1 VTQPPDD
8 LHRRQRLSILAA
20 VEAALAD
27 PGRLITILT
36 ESEDDDDA
44 LRRVRTTFDLD
55 DDVQAEAV
63 LDLQVRRM
71 TRANRVRIAEEL
83 RILRGDWGP
92 SIEAHARFS
101 GRRTAVLSID
111 GADHRIRATGAQDA
125 LDRID
130 ALVVEHFAIP
140 QLRPVV
146 VTVSGLPGG
155 PTRMTCTP
163 ARNAAFEYPDDPEQP
178 R

>member
-83 RILRGDWGP
+83 RILRGDWGRR
-92 SIEAHARFS
+92 S
-101 GRRTAVLSID
+101 RRTPGSPDAGPPSCRSTARTTGFVPLAHRTPFTGSTRSSSSTSRFRSFDPSSSRSAVC
-111 GADHRIRATGAQDA
+111 RA
-125 LDRID
+125 
-130 ALVVEHFAIP
+130 V
-140 QLRPVV
+140 RP
-146 VTVSGLPGG
+146 G
-155 PTRMTCTP
+155 
-163 ARNAAFEYPDDPEQP
+163 
-178 R
+178 